1 MKTRDEASMILMLL
15 TILIGG
21 IAIAQLLY
29 RIILFVA
36 R

>member
-1 MKTRDEASMILMLL
+1 MKNKDEASMILMLL

-21 IAIAQLLY
+21 IAIAQLIY
-29 RIILFVA
+29 RIILFMT